1 MKSPRLSHAN
11 SINTAHSS
19 NKSLL
24 SQEMQDL
31 LYFKND
37 ILKDFPIMDEK
48 LNLKLAEQ
56 DLIISE
62 QQNSYEKK
70 LEKLSNHINLVNSLI
85 INNTDLTEKVN
96 DFQIYKKKTEEQIN
110 KLNSKINVIEKETTS
125 YINNIEKII
134 NDNLRYPG
142 IIGNNARF
150 IDFRHFIDYIIKNFR
165 EFNEFKK
172 EIKNFDFEAFKKQIN
187 SDIQD
192 FRFTISDNKKNSLRL
207 LLNNCKEFDLKIED
221 LIKQNKQMMKEN
233 EEKFDN
239 LKNRI
244 NDCLSEYQTKFK
256 DLEANLNDKHIEQMK
271 EIENFKMLRNQFVQ
285 DINSI
290 KSNLEINQ
298 NNKELNENDEDK
310 EAINKNLIS
319 QKNKIEK
326 EECKNDDNDNDNDNQ
341 ISKKLLFNK
350 EKKSQF
356 FMNTKNINYKLND
369 NIKRG
374 KDCIF
379 KSLLLND
386 SNNDKLDSFI
396 SKNINFIDIYQTSEE
411 KNYLS
416 SRKKNLT
423 QSLEKSNSFEKNQ
436 NIKKLKNLYINDE
449 ESDIYKSNLNINF
462 SIINEEIPEN
472 KERLK
477 LPKSEVKKKS
487 ENNESS

>member
-1 MKSPRLSHAN
+1 
-11 SINTAHSS
+11 
-19 NKSLL
+19 
-24 SQEMQDL
+24 MQDL

-37 ILKDFPIMDEK
+37 ILKDFRMMEEK

-125 YINNIEKII
+125 YINSIEKII

-172 EIKNFDFEAFKKQIN
+172 EIKNFDFDAFKKQIN

-221 LIKQNKQMMKEN
+221 LIKLNKQMMREN

-239 LKNRI
+239 LKNKI
-244 NDCLSEYQTKFK
+244 NDCLSEYQIKFK
-256 DLEANLNDKHIEQMK
+256 DLEANFNDKHIEQMK
-271 EIENFKMLRNQFVQ
+271 EIENFKILRNQFVQ

-310 EAINKNLIS
+310 EAINKNFIS
-319 QKNKIEK
+319 QKNKDKK
-326 EECKNDDNDNDNDNQ
+326 EECKNDYNDNDNQ
-341 ISKKLLFNK
+341 IYKKLLFNK

-356 FMNTKNINYKLND
+356 FINTKNIDYKLND

-374 KDCIF
+374 NNYVF

-386 SNNDKLDSFI
+386 DNNDKSDSFI
-396 SKNINFIDIYQTSEE
+396 SKNIDFIDICQASEE
-411 KNYLS
+411 KNYSS
-416 SRKKNLT
+416 SRRKNLIP
-423 QSLEKSNSFEKNQ
+423 SLEKSNSFEKIQ
-436 NIKKLKNLYINDE
+436 NIKKLKNLFINDE
-449 ESDIYKSNLNINF
+449 ENDLHKSNLNINF
-462 SIINEEIPEN
+462 SIINKEIN
-472 KERLK
+472 DDKGRLK
-477 LPKSEVKKKS
+477 LSKSEVKKKS
-487 ENNESS
+487 ENNESSKFLNITIP

>member
-1 MKSPRLSHAN
+1 
-11 SINTAHSS
+11 
-19 NKSLL
+19 
-24 SQEMQDL
+24 
-31 LYFKND
+31 
-37 ILKDFPIMDEK
+37 
-48 LNLKLAEQ
+48 
-56 DLIISE
+56 
-62 QQNSYEKK
+62 
-70 LEKLSNHINLVNSLI
+70 
-85 INNTDLTEKVN
+85 
-96 DFQIYKKKTEEQIN
+96 
-110 KLNSKINVIEKETTS
+110 
-125 YINNIEKII
+125 
-134 NDNLRYPG
+134 
-142 IIGNNARF
+142 
-150 IDFRHFIDYIIKNFR
+150 
-165 EFNEFKK
+165 
-172 EIKNFDFEAFKKQIN
+172 
-187 SDIQD
+187 
-192 FRFTISDNKKNSLRL
+192 
-207 LLNNCKEFDLKIED
+207 
-221 LIKQNKQMMKEN
+221 MMKEN
-233 EEKFDN
+233 KEKFYN

-487 ENNESS
+487 ENNESSKFLNITIP

>member
-1 MKSPRLSHAN
+1 MMEK
-11 SINTAHSS
+11 
-19 NKSLL
+19 
-24 SQEMQDL
+24 
-31 LYFKND
+31 
-37 ILKDFPIMDEK
+37 K

-125 YINNIEKII
+125 FINSIEKII

-172 EIKNFDFEAFKKQIN
+172 EIKNFDFDAFKKQIN

-221 LIKQNKQMMKEN
+221 LMKQNKQMMKEN

-239 LKNRI
+239 LTNKI
-244 NDCLSEYQTKFK
+244 NYCLAEYQIKFK
-256 DLEANLNDKHIEQMK
+256 DLEANLYDKHIEQMK
-271 EIENFKMLRNQFVQ
+271 EIENFKILRNQFVQ
-285 DINSI
+285 DIDNI
-290 KSNLEINQ
+290 KSNPENNQ
-298 NNKELNENDEDK
+298 NIKELNENE
-310 EAINKNLIS
+310 EINMNLIS

-326 EECKNDDNDNDNDNQ
+326 EECKNDDNDNDNQ
-341 ISKKLLFNK
+341 IYKKLLFNK

-356 FMNTKNINYKLND
+356 FMNTKNIDYKLND

-374 KDCIF
+374 NNYVF

-386 SNNDKLDSFI
+386 DNNDKSDSFI
-396 SKNINFIDIYQTSEE
+396 SKNIDFIDICQTSEE
-411 KNYLS
+411 KNYSS
-416 SRKKNLT
+416 SRRKNLT

-436 NIKKLKNLYINDE
+436 NIKKLKNIFIMMKKMIYINQ
-449 ESDIYKSNLNINF
+449 I
-462 SIINEEIPEN
+462 
-472 KERLK
+472 
-477 LPKSEVKKKS
+477 
-487 ENNESS
+487 

>member
-221 LIKQNKQMMKEN
+221 LMKQNKQMMKEN

-239 LKNRI
+239 LTNKI
-244 NDCLSEYQTKFK
+244 NDCLAEYQIKFK

-271 EIENFKMLRNQFVQ
+271 EIENFKILRNQFVQ
-285 DINSI
+285 DIDNI
-290 KSNLEINQ
+290 KSNPENNQ
-298 NNKELNENDEDK
+298 NIKELNENE
-310 EAINKNLIS
+310 EINMNLIS

-326 EECKNDDNDNDNDNQ
+326 EECKNDDNDNDNQ
-341 ISKKLLFNK
+341 IYKKLLFNK

-356 FMNTKNINYKLND
+356 FMNTKNIDYKLND

-374 KDCIF
+374 NNYVF

-386 SNNDKLDSFI
+386 DNNDKSDSFI
-396 SKNINFIDIYQTSEE
+396 SKNIDFIDICQTSEE
-411 KNYLS
+411 KNYSS
-416 SRKKNLT
+416 SRRKNLT

-436 NIKKLKNLYINDE
+436 NIKKLKNIFIMMKKMIYINQ
-449 ESDIYKSNLNINF
+449 I
-462 SIINEEIPEN
+462 
-472 KERLK
+472 
-477 LPKSEVKKKS
+477 
-487 ENNESS
+487 